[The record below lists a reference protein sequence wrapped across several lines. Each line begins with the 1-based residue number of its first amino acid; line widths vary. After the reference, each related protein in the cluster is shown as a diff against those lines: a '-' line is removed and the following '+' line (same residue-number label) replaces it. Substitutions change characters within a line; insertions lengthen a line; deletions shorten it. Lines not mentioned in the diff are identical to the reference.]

1 MEDFETVYRRYVKE
15 VYRYLLKLCRN
26 PDVAEELTQAAF
38 AIAFE
43 KMDTFREGRI
53 SVWLFQIA
61 KLEFYA
67 WRRKQAGEAAY
78 PETEIADRE
87 ALPLQKVIDRET
99 RQELLKVIGGLPVNY
114 KEVFILHALRGM
126 GFKEIGKRVGK
137 SESWGK
143 MTYKRAREMIAERLG
158 GDGDVRL

>member
-15 VYRYLLKLCRN
+15 VYRYLLRLCRN
-26 PDVAEELTQAAF
+26 PDAAEELTQAAF
-38 AIAFE
+38 AVAFE

-78 PETEIADRE
+78 PETEIADKNP
-87 ALPLQKVIDRET
+87 APLKRVIDRET
-99 RQELLKVIGGLPVNY
+99 REELGKVIGGLPGNY
-114 KEVFILHALRGM
+114 KEVFILHALGGM
-126 GFKEIGKRVGK
+126 GFKEIGRRFGK